1 MKSFWRKR
9 RQEPAAVVRVR
20 PTPWSRF
27 LDHAM
32 DCAACRSGERCVY
45 GGELHNAVRA
55 ALAAAAP

>member
-1 MKSFWRKR
+1 MKAFWKKTR
-9 RQEPAAVVRVR
+9 REPAIRPVVR
-20 PTPWSRF
+20 TPWSRF

-45 GGELHNAVRA
+45 GGELHNPVRA